1 MHEPTTCSKCGR
13 TNPAEARFCT
23 DCGSSLS
30 SEPDASSPQQLLAT
44 RGSRLVAKLID
55 WAVFVAPIILFFIPS
70 IVAGDAVDAPGF
82 VRIALASLGLI
93 SILAIAVVQI
103 VLLSKDGQTIGKK
116 ALHIRIVKVS
126 TGQNGGFVPN
136 VLLRGWLNFLIGVI
150 PFYRLVDVL
159 FILRKDRRCIH
170 DLIAATR
177 VIQ

>member
-1 MHEPTTCSKCGR
+1 M
-13 TNPAEARFCT
+13 
-23 DCGSSLS
+23 
-30 SEPDASSPQQLLAT
+30 
-44 RGSRLVAKLID
+44 AKLID

-93 SILAIAVVQI
+93 SILAIAIVQI

-116 ALHIRIVKVS
+116 ALHGRIVSVS

-159 FILRKDRRCIH
+159 LIFREDRRCIH
-170 DLIAATR
+170 DLIAGTR